1 MLRLAILPA
10 ILGLSVI
17 AVTAASWPPSQTA
30 GDQGSTIITV
40 DFRALTRDGTPIL
53 DLKSQEVTLKV
64 GGRPREI
71 VALELIQVAGGPDA
85 RSKPPVAA
93 PAAPFVTNAPPPGGG
108 RDVTIVLDEEG
119 IVPGTEKPVRDAL
132 ANLVASLSPADRVG
146 WLVPSSPTTRVQLT
160 GRHETVRAAIAG
172 FTGRAPRGETAA
184 DAACRTRTN
193 LYTLLGVLENVVPSV
208 PSIVVFVSNGFT
220 PPTTIEPVARGGG
233 PAGPCEIRT
242 RDLETLATAAVASHA
257 HVFGIQVI
265 DNVLSGVSGSLDMT
279 GGFEH
284 IAGLSGNAVVR
295 LIGDS
300 LPAAKRIATET
311 SAYYVAAFEVPAQER
326 DGSTERVE
334 VSVARPGV
342 AVRAQPTLVTPK
354 VAVRGAK
361 DDSVKVR
368 DMLTVSKVF
377 RDLPLRATVYTSSA
391 SQDGRLR
398 VVCVFE
404 PSDESMRLTDA
415 AVALFD
421 DKGTARA
428 QWTGRGS
435 DLKATPVIV
444 PLNAP
449 APGTY
454 RMRVAAK
461 DASGAGGTVD
471 HDIKVDRPTKGAVS
485 LGALLLGTQTP
496 AGFTPRLQFVSE
508 SVAIAAVEIYGAPK
522 TATVAAVFELAGSE
536 TGPALAVRPGTVQ
549 AMRDDLRMASMMFP
563 IGPMPPGDVVV
574 RAVVSVDGQA
584 IDVRPA
590 RTLRKIQR

>member
-17 AVTAASWPPSQTA
+17 ALTAASWPPSQTA

-93 PAAPFVTNAPPPGGG
+93 PAAPFVTNAPPLGGG

-242 RDLETLATAAVASHA
+242 RDLEALATAAVASHA

-326 DGSTERVE
+326 DGSTQRVE
-334 VSVARPGV
+334 VSVAREGV
-342 AVRAQPTLVTPK
+342 AIRAQRTLVIPK
-354 VAVRGAK
+354 AGVRGAK
-361 DDSVKVR
+361 GDAVKVR

-377 RDLPLRATVYTSSA
+377 RDLPLRAAVYTSRASA
-391 SQDGRLR
+391 DGRLR
-398 VVCVFE
+398 VVCIFE
-404 PSDESMRLTDA
+404 PSDEPTHLTDA

-428 QWTGRGS
+428 QWTGQAS
-435 DLKATPVIV
+435 DLKGTPVIV

-454 RMRVAAK
+454 RLRVAAK

-471 HDIKVDRPTKGAVS
+471 HDINVDRPNKSAVS
-485 LGALLLGTQTP
+485 LGALMLGTQTST
-496 AGFTPRLQFVSE
+496 GFTPRLQFVSE
-508 SVAIAAVEIYGAPK
+508 SVAIGVVEIYGAPK

-536 TGPALAVRPGTVQ
+536 TGPALAALRGSVE
-549 AMRDDLRMASMMFP
+549 ALRDDLRMASIAFP

-584 IDVRPA
+584 IDARPT
-590 RTLRKIQR
+590 RTLRKVER